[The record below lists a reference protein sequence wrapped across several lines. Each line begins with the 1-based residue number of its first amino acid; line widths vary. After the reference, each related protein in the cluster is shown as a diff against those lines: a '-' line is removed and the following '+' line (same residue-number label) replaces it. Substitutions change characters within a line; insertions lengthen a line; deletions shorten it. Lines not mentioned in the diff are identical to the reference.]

1 MTFDEE
7 RKKLFD
13 EVWKEPMTTV
23 AKRYELSDNGLRKR
37 CIKLEIPLPPAG
49 YWAKVQAGKPVP
61 AQPEL
66 PPYKALSVQKEAS
79 GIYKK
84 SNMGLE
90 LIDMSDQSSEQLKE
104 LDGLDLLAP
113 ESKERLLKW
122 CKKIEVPKR
131 IAQYNPL
138 IVDYQAEMEYRKKR
152 DEEHRFRDVFRFSM
166 YLMYEKPK
174 IQYRKNKAVLPISVS
189 NKHANRAFRII
200 DTLIKLVGDWD
211 GTVAVRSGEE
221 DNASFRLFGHVFSFQ
236 LTESMVKRRSL
247 LSSLSPEKAP
257 TDFKP
262 MYEKVFSG
270 RFKIEFTEILDYSHK
285 DKTPKAFKFEDSV
298 DNPIENQMGDIFI
311 VLCQTANEAAIIDII
326 AKREMKLKE
335 IEQKRLQEI
344 EGEKRRRLLQIE
356 EQNRRKQN
364 LIHNIE
370 NQMEGW
376 FKSQKLLKYAE
387 ELEAFASDTND
398 ETVRE
403 PLSTY
408 IKLVRQK
415 AEKCDPVKVILT
427 EVKAI
432 ITKSLTDKVHS
443 PVKDDEE

>member
-13 EVWKEPMTTV
+13 EVWKEPITTV

-90 LIDMSDQSSEQLKE
+90 LINMSDQSSEQLKE

-122 CKKIEVPKR
+122 CQKIEVPKR

-152 DEEHRFRDVFRFSM
+152 DEEYRFRDVFRFSM
-166 YLMYEKPK
+166 YLMYENTK

-200 DTLIKLVGDWD
+200 DTLIKLVGDLD

-221 DNASFRLFGHVFSFQ
+221 DNASFRLFGYAFSFQ

-247 LSSLSPEKAP
+247 LSSLPPEKAP

-311 VLCQTANEAAIIDII
+311 VLCKASNEAVLTDII
-326 AKREMKLKE
+326 AKRVRKLKE
-335 IEQKRLQEI
+335 IEQERLEAI
-344 EGEKRRRLLQIE
+344 EEERRRRLQQTE
-356 EQNRRKQN
+356 EQNRRRKH
-364 LIHNIE
+364 LVENIE
-370 NQMEGW
+370 QQMEGW
-376 FKSQKLLKYAE
+376 FMSQKLLKYAE
-387 ELEAFASDTND
+387 ELEAFAKAMVD
-398 ETVRE
+398 ETTKE
-403 PLSTY
+403 MLSVY
-408 IKLVRQK
+408 IDLVHRK
-415 AEKCDPVKVILT
+415 SENHDPVKDILN

-432 ITKSLTDKVHS
+432 INQGLADY
-443 PVKDDEE
+443 D